1 MPSGMAARAREL
13 FAITDRSNLVPQES
27 VRSQT
32 GYKNVIEVGGKY
44 QARLQVKGDG
54 RGGERKRKQHSLPGL
69 FDTALEAALYLAFV
83 KQEIMESMCDENGVP
98 RKQNKIVKK
107 RGEKA
112 AVQQEAEPEPLA
124 PMQPHVFAFAT
135 PITCGVLPLPI
146 VAVSPSPMQSLGL
159 TLPICM

>member
-1 MPSGMAARAREL
+1 MPSGKAAGVRQL
-13 FAITDRSNLVPQES
+13 FATTDCSNLVPQES

-32 GYKNVIEVGGKY
+32 GYTNVIEVGGKY
-44 QARLQVKGDG
+44 QARLQVKGEG

-83 KQEIMESMCDENGVP
+83 KQEIMDSVCDDDGVP
-98 RKQNKIVKK
+98 LKQNILVKK
-107 RGEKA
+107 RGEKPRA
-112 AVQQEAEPEPLA
+112 PECEPEPLP
-124 PMQPHVFAFAT
+124 PMRPHVFALAT

-146 VAVSPSPMQSLGL
+146 VAVSPSPMPPLGL

>member
-1 MPSGMAARAREL
+1 MAARAREL

-69 FDTALEAALYLAFV
+69 FDTALEAVLYLAFV

-98 RKQNKIVKK
+98 RKQK
-107 RGEKA
+107 
-112 AVQQEAEPEPLA
+112 PE
-124 PMQPHVFAFAT
+124 QDR
-135 PITCGVLPLPI
+135 
-146 VAVSPSPMQSLGL
+146 Q
-159 TLPICM
+159 